1 MVPVPLLAVRDLVV
15 TYGRGVTALRSV
27 DLDVAAGEVVTVL
40 GANGAGK
47 SSLLRAVSGSLR
59 SHGGSSMGRIS
70 LLDRRIDTTSP
81 ERIVAAGIA
90 LVPEGRRVFKD
101 FTVEE
106 NLRAGAYLT
115 PRGAERDAAFERV
128 FATFPDLADRRSD
141 QAGLLSGG
149 QQQMLAMGRALMS
162 DPKLLLLDE
171 PSLGLAP
178 RLVERVGELIQ
189 QIRDQGSAVLL
200 IEQNSVMSLAVSDR
214 AYLLENGVVAMQAP
228 AAELAASDEI
238 RERYLPSADTAAR
251 EPSPTTDR
259 GPTARSGSAGSTGV
273 SLSVRGV
280 SKNYGG
286 VAALADVDLEVE
298 AGAIHAIIG
307 PNGAGKST
315 LVNVLSGV
323 ATPDQGSVVLD
334 GRPVTDLPSHR
345 RAQLG
350 MTRTFQNLALAEECS
365 VLDNLLV
372 GRHSIW
378 RGGIWSDLLGR
389 RARRQEHAVAVRDI
403 AEAFGLGDRLDTPVN
418 TLAYGDRKRVELARA
433 ACARP
438 SLMMLDE
445 PVAGMNHGESSD
457 MRDAILTIHELLRP
471 TIILIEHDM
480 PFVMELAQQITV
492 LDFGRVIAT
501 GDPRTVRRDPA
512 VIEAY
517 LGGDAQHATLS

>member
-1 MVPVPLLAVRDLVV
+1 MQVPLLSVRDLVV

-27 DLDVAAGEVVTVL
+27 DLDVAPGEVVTVL

-59 SHGGSSMGRIS
+59 SHGGSSTGAIS
-70 LLDRRIDTTSP
+70 LIDRQIQGTSP
-81 ERIVAAGIA
+81 EHIVAAGVA
-90 LVPEGRRVFKD
+90 QVPEGRRVFKD

-115 PRGAERDAAFERV
+115 PRGRRRDAAFERV
-128 FATFPDLADRRSD
+128 FATFPDLADRRGD
-141 QAGLLSGG
+141 HAGLLSGG

-178 RLVERVGELIQ
+178 LLVERIGELIQ
-189 QIRDQGSAVLL
+189 QIRDQGAAVLL

-214 AYLLENGVVAMQAP
+214 AYLLENGVVTMQAP
-228 AAELAASDEI
+228 AAELAASDQI
-238 RERYLPSADTAAR
+238 RERYLPSVD
-251 EPSPTTDR
+251 S
-259 GPTARSGSAGSTGV
+259 TARPEHRVSTVADGSTGV
-273 SLSVRGV
+273 SLHARGV

-286 VAALADVDLEVE
+286 VAALLDVALEVE
-298 AGAIHAIIG
+298 AGTIHAIIG

-323 ATPDQGSVVLD
+323 ASPDKGGVELD
-334 GRPVTDLPSHR
+334 GRQVTNLPAHR
-345 RAQLG
+345 RSELG
-350 MTRTFQNLALAEECS
+350 MTRTFQNLALVEDCS

-378 RGGIWSDLLGR
+378 RGGLWSDLLGR
-389 RARRQEHAVAVRDI
+389 RAARQEHEAAVREVAD
-403 AEAFGLGDRLDTPVN
+403 AFGLGDRLATPVN

-480 PFVMELAQQITV
+480 PFVMELAERITV

-501 GDPRTVRRDPA
+501 GDPASVRRDPA

-517 LGGDAQHATLS
+517 LGGDATHAALS

>member
-1 MVPVPLLAVRDLVV
+1 MEASLLAVRDLVV
-15 TYGRGVTALRSV
+15 TYGRGVTAVRSV
-27 DLDVAAGEVVTVL
+27 DLDVAPGEVVTVL

-59 SHGGSSMGRIS
+59 SHGGSSTGAIS
-70 LLDRRIDTTSP
+70 LHGRPIHGTSP
-81 ERIVAAGIA
+81 ERIVADGIA
-90 LVPEGRRVFKD
+90 QVPEGRRVFKE

-115 PRGAERDAAFERV
+115 PRGAQRDAAFERV
-128 FATFPDLADRRSD
+128 FATFPDLADRRND
-141 QAGLLSGG
+141 RAGLLSGG

-178 RLVERVGELIQ
+178 RLVERIGELIR
-189 QIRDQGSAVLL
+189 QIRDQGAAVLL
-200 IEQNSVMSLAVSDR
+200 VEQNSVMSLAVSDR

-238 RERYLPSADTAAR
+238 RERYLPPVEHAAR
-251 EPSPTTDR
+251 ASD
-259 GPTARSGSAGSTGV
+259 RSGGSATVGVNGATGV
-273 SLSVRGV
+273 SLSARGV

-286 VAALADVDLEVE
+286 VAALADVDLDVG
-298 AGAIHAIIG
+298 AGTIHAIIG

-323 ATPDQGSVVLD
+323 ATPDHGSVVLD
-334 GRPVTDLPSHR
+334 GRAVTDVPSHR

-389 RARRQEHAVAVRDI
+389 RARRQEHEVAVRDI

-438 SLMMLDE
+438 SRMMLDE

-480 PFVMELAQQITV
+480 PFVIDLAEQITV

-501 GDPRTVRRDPA
+501 GDPHTLRQDPA

>member
-1 MVPVPLLAVRDLVV
+1 MQAPLLSVRDLVV
-15 TYGRGVTALRSV
+15 TYGRGVTALRSI
-27 DLDVAAGEVVTVL
+27 DLDVAPGEVVTVL

-59 SHGGSSMGRIS
+59 SHGGSSSGEIT
-70 LLDRRIDTTSP
+70 LLGRRIEGTSP

-90 LVPEGRRVFKD
+90 QVPEGRRVFKD

-115 PRGAERDAAFERV
+115 PRGADRDAAFERV

-141 QAGLLSGG
+141 HAGLLSGG

-178 RLVERVGELIQ
+178 RLVGRIGELIR
-189 QIRDQGSAVLL
+189 QIRDQGAAVLL

-214 AYLLENGVVAMQAP
+214 AYLLENGRVTMQAP
-228 AAELAASDEI
+228 AAELADSDEI
-238 RERYLPSADTAAR
+238 RERYLPPVESAPRAVGATA
-251 EPSPTTDR
+251 PS
-259 GPTARSGSAGSTGV
+259 ASESAGV
-273 SLSVRGV
+273 SLSARGV

-286 VAALADVDLEVE
+286 VAALVDVDLDVE
-298 AGAIHAIIG
+298 AGTIHAIIG

-323 ATPDQGSVVLD
+323 ATPDHGSVTLD
-334 GRPVTDLPSHR
+334 GRPVTDLPAHR

-350 MTRTFQNLALAEECS
+350 MARTFQNLALAEECS

-389 RARRQEHAVAVRDI
+389 RARRQEHEAAVRDV
-403 AEAFGLGDRLDTPVN
+403 AEAFGLGDRLTTPVS

-480 PFVMELAQQITV
+480 PFVMELAEHITV

-501 GDPRTVRRDPA
+501 GDPRSVRQDPA
-512 VIEAY
+512 VVEAY
-517 LGGDAQHATLS
+517 LGGDAQHATLP